1 MDFNSS
7 SIFVVNRRLLDIDI
21 MCFTVHSVQGMAY
34 LYEFGSSSTKTRVSK
49 ETGILYLH
57 GFTQQNINLSV
68 CCSITDGFHIAC
80 NDI

>member
-34 LYEFGSSSTKTRVSK
+34 LYEVGSSSTKTRVSK

-57 GFTQQNINLSV
+57 GFTRQNINLSV
-68 CCSITDGFHIAC
+68 CCSIRTLVSI
-80 NDI
+80 